1 MRLLPRII
9 KSQNLFV
16 TDPVII
22 NPMIKDTSPLV
33 FAPLGKTI
41 AEQSK
46 EMFTKDSDA
55 FDSMLVREEADK
67 ILQETEQMVMEILEK
82 ARNEANNIITE
93 AMELAEEQKIQATA
107 ESEAVKQNALD
118 AGYQEG
124 SEKAQNEIA
133 SEKERGL
140 TESQR
145 LIDQALFERA
155 DILKASEEIII
166 RLSLA
171 VAKKIVERE
180 IQQDPGIV
188 VDLVKNIV
196 ELLSDA
202 DSIKVLVNPIDYER
216 LVNNQYSITAPGQG
230 IGSVELVSDE
240 RITPGGCIAESELG
254 SIDGRLE
261 TRIDNLQS
269 ALTEA
274 AGGE

>member
-1 MRLLPRII
+1 MKLLPRII
-9 KSQNLFV
+9 KSQNLIV

-22 NPMIKDTSPLV
+22 DPIIKDTYPLA
-33 FAPLGKTI
+33 FSPLGKTV
-41 AEQSK
+41 AEKTK
-46 EMFTKDSDA
+46 EMLRKDSDA
-55 FDSMLVREEADK
+55 FDSMVVREEADK

-93 AMELAEEQKIQATA
+93 AMEQAEEQKIQATA
-107 ESEAVKQNALD
+107 ECQVVRQNALD

-124 SEKAQNEIA
+124 SEQAQNEIA
-133 SEKERGL
+133 LERERGL

-145 LIDQALFERA
+145 LIDQALIERA
-155 DILKASEEIII
+155 DILKASEEIIV

-171 VAKKIVERE
+171 VAKKVVGRE
-180 IQQDPGIV
+180 IQQDPGIII
-188 VDLVKNIV
+188 DFVKNIV

-202 DSIKVLVNPIDYER
+202 DSIKVLVNPIDYEQ
-216 LVNNQYSITAPGQG
+216 LINNQYSITAPGQG

-240 RITPGGCIAESELG
+240 RISPGGCIAESELG

-274 AGGE
+274 AGSE